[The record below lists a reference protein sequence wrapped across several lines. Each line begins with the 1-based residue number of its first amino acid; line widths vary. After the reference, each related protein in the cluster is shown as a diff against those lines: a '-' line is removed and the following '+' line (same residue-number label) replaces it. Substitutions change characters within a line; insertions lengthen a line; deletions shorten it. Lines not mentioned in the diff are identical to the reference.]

1 MSLNTSSQITNKKI
15 NRLMSLSHMGLTLPC
30 TMLCIY
36 TSIFLLSFFASTT
49 TDFLSLATSIASRN
63 ETDQLALLNLK
74 AKITDDPFGVFS
86 SWNANTHFCKWYGV
100 ACGRRHRRV
109 TILDLSSLK
118 LAGSISPHVGNL
130 SFLRVL
136 NLQNNTLSHEIP
148 PEIGRLRR
156 LQELRLTNNSI
167 GGKIPSNISSCS
179 NLNYFHLGGNHLT
192 GEIPGE
198 FSSLLKLVYFAAY
211 QNNLTGGIPSSF
223 GNLSSLKLL
232 SLNENS
238 LGGSIPDALGRLSNL
253 AHLLMRNTGLSGN
266 IPPSIFNL
274 TSLLHIMVGHN
285 QIQGSLPSNLGITLP
300 NIQILDI
307 AFNQFT
313 GPIPASISNASNL
326 ILLQFPENKLTGQ
339 VPSLENLPMF
349 EMLSISGNHLGSA
362 GINDLNFLC
371 SLINATKFRIL
382 AINRNRFGGIFPEC
396 ISNLSTTTKLFYADN
411 NLIFGSL
418 PAGVSN
424 LVNLEEFDMWNNQL
438 SGNLRHSLGKLQKLV
453 FLQLG
458 RNKFSGE
465 IPYSLGNL
473 TLLTHL
479 NLYDNNLQGNI
490 PSSLGNCQ
498 NLLAVDISRNSLSG
512 TIPQE
517 ITDILSLSIYLDL
530 SQNHL
535 IGSVPINVGNLK
547 NLGELSLY
555 DNVLSGEIPSTLG
568 SCIRLEI
575 LKLQGNSF
583 QGPIPASLS
592 SLRGLQVMDFSH
604 NNFSGKIPEFL
615 ATFYFLLYL
624 NISFNDFE
632 GVVPMKGVFE
642 NASATFIVG
651 NNKLCGGIPQ
661 FHLPVCNFRKSVNR
675 RLTVKLKAII
685 STMAGL
691 IGTALILSFMF
702 ILRFRKKNQSLPSLT
717 SGNSLLRVSYR
728 NLHDATNGFSSTN
741 LIGFGNFGTV
751 YKGILERGG
760 PTMAVKVLNL
770 QHHKAEKGFMAEC
783 EAMRCIRHRN
793 LVKLVTACSSIDYQ
807 GNDFKALVYE
817 FMVNGSLE
825 EWLHPPI
832 TEDGNHE
839 APKHLNLLQRV
850 NIAIDVASALEYL
863 HHHCEN
869 SIIHCDLKPS
879 NVLLDDELTGHISD
893 FGLAKFLSEGILN
906 PSVNQSSSIGLRG
919 TIGFAPPEYG
929 LGSDVSTNGDVYS
942 YGILLLEMFT
952 GKRPTSDLFI
962 EGLNLH
968 KFVKLVLPDGVA
980 EIVDPILLQ
989 ERSEPDPKSKGTNRI
1004 MECLILI
1011 FQIGVVCSAE
1021 LPGERMSIVDVV
1033 SKLCSIRNKL
1043 LGTRLH

>member
-1 MSLNTSSQITNKKI
+1 MIPHFFTIVYTSLEVLLGQGMSLNTSSQITNKKI

-362 GINDLNFLC
+362 
-371 SLINATKFRIL
+371 
-382 AINRNRFGGIFPEC
+382 
-396 ISNLSTTTKLFYADN
+396 DN

-438 SGNLRHSLGKLQKLV
+438 S
-453 FLQLG
+453 
-458 RNKFSGE
+458 
-465 IPYSLGNL
+465 GNL